1 MTLLYRKSVAGCDR
15 GTGVKFKKLDYQAV
29 PWIEDNPEN
38 APIVNS
44 VKKELNPRAAHQISA
59 DGKEAT
65 AMQKRTVRAAETPPA
80 RRE

>member
-1 MTLLYRKSVAGCDR
+1 MEPIAQPKDNREYR
-15 GTGVKFKKLDYQAV
+15 
-29 PWIEDNPEN
+29 
-38 APIVNS
+38 PIVNS